1 MHPAISVV
9 IPSNHNPSNLLK
21 VVKAICLQTVKPTE
35 IIIVDSY
42 IGAKECSMGIV
53 EICAENGLELIYVHF
68 ESALPGHARNIGL
81 GISNAQLVAF
91 IDVQTIPHP
100 NWLEVSL
107 DLIAGDEV
115 MGVWGA
121 THFYAE
127 TSFERLVRDSFYG
140 PLPRKTLPGSIFRR
154 TAFTKTG
161 LMIDWVR
168 AGEDTEW
175 MMRLELLKLQISS
188 PNKALIEYVGLTG
201 LNLQSLLKKWYRNYL
216 AADNLPHFYSQKLLL
231 WLVMY
236 PLLILIA
243 FNWNYLIAD
252 WRMDSPLYIGHITKL
267 AAILPP
273 TAYVLARGIII
284 PFQHGVSFCNLFPF
298 RFIAISGLCLLADSI
313 KALVFTIPKAKN

>member
-1 MHPAISVV
+1 MHTSISVV
-9 IPSNHNPSNLLK
+9 IPSNHNPADLLK
-21 VVKAICLQTVKPTE
+21 VVKAVCLQTAKPTE

-42 IGAKECSMGIV
+42 LGAKECSMDLV
-53 EICAENGLELIYVHF
+53 ETCAKNGLELIYVYF

-81 GISNAQLVAF
+81 GLSNAQLVAF

-107 DLIAGDEV
+107 ELITTDQV
-115 MGVWGA
+115 MGVWGS
-121 THFYAE
+121 THFCAE

-140 PLPRKTLPGSIFRR
+140 TLPRETLPGSIFRR
-154 TAFTKTG
+154 TVFTKTG

-175 MMRLELLKLQISS
+175 ILRLELLRLQIATPS
-188 PNKALIEYVGLTG
+188 KALIEYVGLIG
-201 LNLQSLLKKWYRNYL
+201 LNLKSLSKKWYRNYL
-216 AADNLPHFYSQKLLL
+216 AAQSLPHFYPQKLLL

-236 PLLILIA
+236 PLFVLIA

-252 WRMDSPLYIGHITKL
+252 WRMESPFYIGHITKL

-273 TAYVLARGIII
+273 TAYMLARGIVF
-284 PFQHGVSFCNLFPF
+284 PFKNGVSFHNLFPF
-298 RFIAISGLCLLADSI
+298 RFIAISGLCFLADCI
-313 KALVFTIPKAKN
+313 KALAFTIPKSKN